1 MIFAIRRSSTSR
13 GLRAVVLIGLGTA
26 LVLTGCERDPVAR
39 QPKAPTVIWPS
50 KPASAEAPPA
60 PKPRVVDRPL
70 AHLSQ
75 SGRHAGTPVAV
86 AGVRCFR
93 QVPRSGPEG
102 DAWFYCI
109 ADVDMR
115 IDDPRALPAERTDI
129 KIGAAT
135 LTVHPVE
142 TEHHGTA
149 AESEVWT
156 VRRVDVAGA
165 SVKVLGTQF
174 VGVPGYRI
182 GYVTSGDGQGGMY
195 GRTVFELCDPTTKT
209 YIGALCVIVTRY
221 P

>member
-1 MIFAIRRSSTSR
+1 MS
-13 GLRAVVLIGLGTA
+13 
-26 LVLTGCERDPVAR
+26 
-39 QPKAPTVIWPS
+39 
-50 KPASAEAPPA
+50 
-60 PKPRVVDRPL
+60 
-70 AHLSQ
+70 
-75 SGRHAGTPVAV
+75 
-86 AGVRCFR
+86 
-93 QVPRSGPEG
+93 
-102 DAWFYCI
+102 
-109 ADVDMR
+109 

-142 TEHHGTA
+142 TEHHGAA
-149 AESEVWT
+149 AEPEVWT

-165 SVKVLGTQF
+165 AVKVLGTEF

-195 GRTVFELCDPTTKT
+195 GRTVFELSDPTTKS